1 MNKFKVGDRITGID
15 GNCYH
20 YTDVNSICEVISLT
34 PTWGVFD
41 TDEEADI
48 QVRIVSQKRI
58 EWTVGMEF
66 AVNSLLFM
74 LVEPIVVR
82 KAEDILSEWI

>member
-1 MNKFKVGDRITGID
+1 
-15 GNCYH
+15 
-20 YTDVNSICEVISLT
+20 
-34 PTWGVFD
+34 
-41 TDEEADI
+41 
-48 QVRIVSQKRI
+48 
-58 EWTVGMEF
+58 MEF